1 MLKKAIIISAILIT
15 IIIIVSIIISVVNMK
30 PVTFASVVSYDND
43 TPVMVEAPANKTA
56 SDNDVL
62 FIESLLEHENS
73 ITLVSIIVITVF
85 TILFYG
91 AKRSRS

>member
-15 IIIIVSIIISVVNMK
+15 IIIIVSIIMSVVNMK

-43 TPVMVEAPANKTA
+43 TPVMVEAPASKTA